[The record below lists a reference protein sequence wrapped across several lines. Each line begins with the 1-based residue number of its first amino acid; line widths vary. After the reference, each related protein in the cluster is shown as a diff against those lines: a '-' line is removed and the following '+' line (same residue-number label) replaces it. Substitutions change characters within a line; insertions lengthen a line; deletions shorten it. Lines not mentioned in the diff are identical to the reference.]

1 MLDTGLQNYIG
12 LTIVGET
19 YSKKLRNRIYL
30 DLLEVLT
37 MNNSQNRDVRVK
49 IAQET
54 LKIIESGLYTNYQG
68 AAVDIK
74 EDLKIAINSTVLYKP
89 DTFANIENEY
99 ERIRNEKEAKKP
111 NIDITD
117 ETTISAARR
126 LVVDEG
132 FDEVVC
138 LNFASAKN
146 PGGGFLSGSQAQEES
161 LARSSGLYPCIS
173 QMKEMYDYNR
183 GIKTCLYSDYMIYS
197 PKVPVFRGDNNKL
210 LNEAFLVSFIT
221 APAVNAGVVREREKE
236 NIEQIHSVM
245 IDRIKKILL
254 VAAIN
259 NNRAI
264 VLGAYGCGVFRNKT
278 EDVAEYFRKVLH
290 EDGYK
295 LFFDKIVF
303 AIYDNSADK
312 AKITVFERALF

>member
-1 MLDTGLQNYIG
+1 MRTSG
-12 LTIVGET
+12 
-19 YSKKLRNRIYL
+19 S
-30 DLLEVLT
+30 LEVLT
-37 MNNSQNRDVRVK
+37 MNNSQNRDIRVK
-49 IAQET
+49 VALET
-54 LKIIESGLYTNYQG
+54 LKILEAGLYTNHQG
-68 AAVDIK
+68 TTVDIK
-74 EDLKIAINSTVLYKP
+74 EDLKIAIDNTILYKP
-89 DTFANIENEY
+89 DSFENIENEI
-99 ERIRNEKEAKKP
+99 EKIRNEKESKKP
-111 NIDITD
+111 IVEITD

-132 FDEVVC
+132 FDKAVC

-197 PKVPVFRGDNNKL
+197 PKVPVFRDDNNRL
-210 LNEAFLVSFIT
+210 LKEAFLISFIT
-221 APAVNAGVVREREKE
+221 APAVNAGVVREREKG
-236 NIEQIHSVM
+236 NIEKIHSVM
-245 IDRIKKILL
+245 ISRIKKILL
-254 VAAIN
+254 IAALN

-264 VLGAYGCGVFRNKT
+264 VLGAYGCGVFKNKT

-295 LFFDKIVF
+295 LLFDRITF
-303 AIYDNSADK
+303 AIYDSSVDK
-312 AKITVFERALF
+312 AKIREFERALL

>member
-1 MLDTGLQNYIG
+1 
-12 LTIVGET
+12 
-19 YSKKLRNRIYL
+19 
-30 DLLEVLT
+30 
-37 MNNSQNRDVRVK
+37 MNNSQNRDVRAKV
-49 IAQET
+49 ALET
-54 LKIIESGLYTNYQG
+54 LKILESGFYTNHKG
-68 AAVDIK
+68 ATVDIK

-89 DTFANIENEY
+89 DTFANIENEH
-99 ERIRNEKEAKKP
+99 EKIRNEKEPKMS
-111 NIDITD
+111 NIEITD

-126 LVVDEG
+126 LVADEG

-173 QMKEMYDYNR
+173 QMKEMYDYNW

-197 PKVPVFRGDNNKL
+197 PKVPIFRDDNNKL
-210 LNEAFLVSFIT
+210 LNEASLVSFIT
-221 APAVNAGVVREREKE
+221 APAVNAGVVREREKG
-236 NIEQIHSVM
+236 NIEKIHSVM
-245 IDRIKKILL
+245 INRIKKILL
-254 VAAIN
+254 IAALN

-264 VLGAYGCGVFRNKT
+264 VLGAYGCGVFRNKA
-278 EDVAEYFRKVLH
+278 EDVAEYFRKVLV

-295 LFFDKIVF
+295 LLFDKIVF

-312 AKITVFERALF
+312 AKIRVFEQALLK

>member
-1 MLDTGLQNYIG
+1 
-12 LTIVGET
+12 
-19 YSKKLRNRIYL
+19 
-30 DLLEVLT
+30 
-37 MNNSQNRDVRVK
+37 MNNSQNRDIRVK
-49 IAQET
+49 VALET
-54 LKIIESGLYTNYQG
+54 LKILEAGLYTNHQG
-68 AAVDIK
+68 TTVDIK
-74 EDLKIAINSTVLYKP
+74 EDLKIAIDNTILYKP
-89 DTFANIENEY
+89 DSFENIENEI
-99 ERIRNEKEAKKP
+99 EKIRNEKESKKP
-111 NIDITD
+111 IVEITD

-132 FDEVVC
+132 FDKAVC

-197 PKVPVFRGDNNKL
+197 PKVPVFRDDNNRL
-210 LNEAFLVSFIT
+210 LKEAFLISFIT
-221 APAVNAGVVREREKE
+221 APAVNAGVVREREKG
-236 NIEQIHSVM
+236 NIEKIHSVM
-245 IDRIKKILL
+245 ISRIKKILL
-254 VAAIN
+254 IAALN

-264 VLGAYGCGVFRNKT
+264 VLGAYGCGVFKNKT

-295 LFFDKIVF
+295 LLFDRITF
-303 AIYDNSADK
+303 AIYDSSVDK
-312 AKITVFERALF
+312 AKIREFERALL